1 MTLHDAVLFANEAFY
16 LAFRTRDVAAME
28 DVWAS
33 RVPVTCIHPGWPPLY
48 GRAEVLESWR
58 GILGAQGSPEI
69 ICHAP
74 RAHVYGDVATV
85 ICYERVPDSYLI
97 ATNVFTREG
106 GLWKLVHHQ
115 AGPTSGAPEASQEVE
130 PRPVN

>member
-16 LAFRTRDVAAME
+16 LAFRTRDAAAME
-28 DVWAS
+28 DLWAT
-33 RVPVTCIHPGWPPLY
+33 RVPVTCIHPGWPPLF
-48 GRAEVLESWR
+48 GRDDVLESWR
-58 GILGAQGSPEI
+58 GILGNEGSPEI
-69 ICHAP
+69 GCHAP

-85 ICYERVPDSYLI
+85 VCYERVPDSYLV
-97 ATNVFTREG
+97 ATNVFMREG

-115 AGPTSGAPEASQEVE
+115 AGPTNGAPEAHQEEE